1 MASSSNELHRGS
13 AALTAA
19 LTPAGEATTG
29 ALRGRRPAFP
39 DATAHAAPT
48 AQLAPAASSSRPAR
62 TRFDGLSLTRAALWL
77 AIAALVLVPITAIV
91 VLAVSGGGWSELAEP
106 LVLTAAVNSLVSA
119 TVSGVLSVALGTLL
133 ALLLER
139 TDLPFRRTLRLLA
152 LSPMLMPPFVGAI
165 AWLSLLGP
173 SSSLNK
179 FWSEHFG
186 GPLASLYG
194 GPGVIFLLT
203 IHSFPIAM
211 MIVTAALRRIPADLE
226 QAARIAGSQ
235 APRALWEITLPL
247 LRPAM
252 LSSFTLIAVAN
263 LADFGIPSIV
273 GTPGRYATLSTLVY
287 RYLQSGTVEDPLA
300 VVAAIGFVLLIIALL
315 GVVVDLLRGRT
326 RVELDA
332 QSSAP
337 ARLPLG
343 RARLP
348 LGIATAAGVVAI
360 TILPLIT
367 LTMQALLPAPGVPFT
382 PETITLKSFE
392 RALTASGTLAGVQN
406 SVFLAIS
413 AALICGV
420 LGLAIGTLVTRTRA
434 RSNGAL
440 LGLSL
445 LPQAIPGLVIA
456 VAWLVIAP
464 RIGLHNTPWIILC
477 AYLTSFLALV
487 VQSVSA
493 PLAATPTTA
502 EEAARI
508 SGASRLRALWD
519 ISCRMAVPAAFS
531 GAVLVGLTAVRE
543 LTLSVLLLS
552 PGSQTIGVVIFN
564 LQQAGAYNA
573 SSALSLIVAL
583 VGLAGLGLTARTSR

>member
-1 MASSSNELHRGS
+1 MASSSS
-13 AALTAA
+13 ALALSPARAA
-19 LTPAGEATTG
+19 DLGRPSRRTPARVR
-29 ALRGRRPAFP
+29 L
-39 DATAHAAPT
+39 
-48 AQLAPAASSSRPAR
+48 
-62 TRFDGLSLTRAALWL
+62 DGFALTRAGLWL
-77 AIAALVLVPITAIV
+77 AITALVLVPIGTIV
-91 VLAVSGGGWSELAEP
+91 VLAATGGGWSALAAP
-106 LVLTAAVNSLVSA
+106 DVRVAAVNSLVSA
-119 TVSGVLSVALGTLL
+119 TLSGALAVAIGTLF

-139 TDLPFRRTLRLLA
+139 TDIPFRRTLRLLA

-173 SSSLNK
+173 SSALNQ
-179 FWSEHFG
+179 FWAQRFG
-186 GPLASLYG
+186 GPLWNLYG
-194 GPGVIFLLT
+194 GAGVVFLLT

-211 MIVTAALRRIPADLE
+211 MVVTAALRRVPADLE
-226 QAARIAGSQ
+226 QAARIAGSS
-235 APRALWEITLPL
+235 APRALCEVTLPL

-252 LSSFTLIAVAN
+252 LSSFMLIAVAN

-273 GTPGRYATLSTLVY
+273 GLPGRYVTLSTLVY

-300 VVAAIGFVLLIIALL
+300 VVAAIGFLLLVLALL
-315 GVVVDLLRGRT
+315 GVVVDLLRSRT

-332 QSSAP
+332 QSAAP

-343 RARLP
+343 MARLP
-348 LGIATAAGVVAI
+348 VGIITAAVIVAA
-360 TILPLIT
+360 TILPLLT
-367 LTMQALLPAPGVPFT
+367 LTVQALLPAPGVPLSL
-382 PETITLKSFE
+382 ETITLASFE
-392 RALTASGTLAGVQN
+392 RALSSPGTLSGVTNSLWLAGM
-406 SVFLAIS
+406 
-413 AALICGV
+413 AAVICGV
-420 LGLAIGTLVTRTRA
+420 LGLAVGTLVTRTRA
-434 RSNGAL
+434 RGNRAL

-464 RIGLHNTPWIILC
+464 RIGLYNTPWIILC

-508 SGASRLRALWD
+508 AGATRLRALWD
-519 ISCRMAVPAAFS
+519 ISCRMALPAAFS
-531 GAVLVGLTAVRE
+531 GAVLVALTAVRE
-543 LTLSVLLLS
+543 LTLSVLLLA
-552 PGSQTIGVVIFN
+552 PGSQTLGVVIFN

-583 VGLAGLGLTARTSR
+583 VGLAGLGLTARASR